1 MTMDIEQTYQL
12 GFQLRCD
19 GRYAEAK
26 QVFERVLSANPG
38 HIDSLHQVA
47 LIKGFEGDFDGSL
60 ADLEKL
66 SAQSPQNLTIRY
78 DLAMTQMM
86 LGMYE
91 EACSNLRYILSVNPT
106 HEKALQQST
115 YC

>member
-1 MTMDIEQTYQL
+1 MDIEQTYQL

-19 GRYAEAK
+19 GKYAEAK
-26 QVFERVLSANPG
+26 QVFERLLSTNPG
-38 HIDSLHQVA
+38 HLNSRHQIA

-60 ADLEKL
+60 ADLQQL
-66 SAQSPQNLTIRY
+66 TAQAPANLNIRY

-91 EACSNLRYILSVNPT
+91 EACANFRYILSVDPA
-106 HEKALQQST
+106 HEKANQQII

>member
-19 GRYAEAK
+19 GKYGEAR
-26 QVFERVLSANPG
+26 QAFGRLLAVQPRHL
-38 HIDSLHQVA
+38 DSRHQMA

-60 ADLEKL
+60 ADLQQLVAEAP
-66 SAQSPQNLTIRY
+66 SNLNIRY

-91 EACSNLRYILSVNPT
+91 EACANLKYILSVDPT
-106 HEKALQQST
+106 HEKANTQAV